1 MLGIHRALCIVNM
14 FIFMFCFFMLMNKR
28 GYICK
33 CKLKKN
39 IKSIVILLLI
49 IWLALRGIPFGFVV
63 LEVFINAALVLT
75 LICKCIYE
83 IDIKKSIIN
92 SLIYS
97 LVYILIECSI
107 YWFLFMT
114 FTYIGNYIY
123 VFNLGINFLIIFL
136 GIYFLE
142 KVQKIYNDN
151 KYLVYVSLT
160 IAVNI
165 FIIVIINISTSQSHD
180 LYRIVINN
188 NIEYNNIL
196 YMSKISSFIEHVFP
210 YILAI
215 INTILIFIFVNSI
228 KSEKEKAKLELVNEK
243 LDMQYKYYLMVKE
256 SQEKMRQVYH
266 DMNNHMNNIKS
277 LKNSSED
284 VNAYIN
290 NIEYEVK
297 NNKNIY
303 NTGNALLDIIL
314 YEKSK
319 CCMENNID
327 FNAGIDFSNCEFI
340 DMIDI
345 SSIFSNLIDNAIEAC
360 NKIDED
366 NIDKYITI
374 KSTFIKGYYVVR
386 CENSKTN
393 ELIIKNNKIFTSK
406 KDKFLHGIGL
416 DSIKSSIK
424 KYNGELKI
432 KDSESKFIATIHIPV
447 E

>member
-1 MLGIHRALCIVNM
+1 MLGIHRALGTVNM
-14 FIFMFCFFMLMNKR
+14 FIFIFCFFMLMNKI
-28 GYICK
+28 GYAYNCK
-33 CKLKKN
+33 INL
-39 IKSIVILLLI
+39 KSIVILLLA
-49 IWLALRGIPFGFVV
+49 IWSVVMGMPFGVV
-63 LEVFINAALVLT
+63 SLQPLISTVLILT
-75 LICKCIYE
+75 LICKCVYNIN
-83 IDIKKSIIN
+83 IKKSIIN
-92 SLIYS
+92 SLTYS

-107 YWFLFMT
+107 YWLLFMT
-114 FTYIGNYIY
+114 FSYIGNYIY
-123 VFNLGINFLIIFL
+123 ALNLGINFLIVFTGINFL
-136 GIYFLE
+136 DKI
-142 KVQKIYNDN
+142 QKLYNYN
-151 KYLVYVSLT
+151 KYLLYISLT
-160 IAVNI
+160 ITVNI
-165 FIIVIINISTSQSHD
+165 FILVLLNVLISASND

-196 YMSKISSFIEHVFP
+196 YMSKISSFIEYVFP
-210 YILAI
+210 YILGI
-215 INTILIFIFVNSI
+215 TNIILIFIVANSI
-228 KSEKEKAKLELVNEK
+228 KSEKEKVKFELVNEK

-256 SQEKMRQVYH
+256 SQEKMKQVYH
-266 DMNNHMNNIKS
+266 DMNNHMENIRS

-284 VNAYIN
+284 VNEYID
-290 NIEYEVK
+290 NIEDEVK

-319 CCMENNID
+319 DCIKNNIY
-327 FNAGIDFSNCEFI
+327 FNVGIDFSKCEFI

-360 NKIDED
+360 NKIDD
-366 NIDKYITI
+366 NNIEKYITI
-374 KSTFIKGYYVVR
+374 KGTFIKSYYVVR

-393 ELIIKNNKIFTSK
+393 KVIIKNNKILTSK

-432 KDSESKFIATIHIPV
+432 KNSEFKFITSIHIPI

>member
-1 MLGIHRALCIVNM
+1 MLCIHRALGTVNM
-14 FIFMFCFFMLMNKR
+14 FIFIFCFFMLMNKI
-28 GYICK
+28 GYAYNCK
-33 CKLKKN
+33 INL
-39 IKSIVILLLI
+39 KSIVILLLA
-49 IWLALRGIPFGFVV
+49 IWSVVMGMPFGVV
-63 LEVFINAALVLT
+63 SLQPLISTVLILT
-75 LICKCIYE
+75 LICKCVYNIN
-83 IDIKKSIIN
+83 IKKSIIN
-92 SLIYS
+92 SLTYS

-114 FTYIGNYIY
+114 FSYIGNYIY
-123 VFNLGINFLIIFL
+123 ALNLGINFLIVFT
-136 GIYFLE
+136 GIYFLD
-142 KVQKIYNDN
+142 KIQKLYNYN
-151 KYLVYVSLT
+151 KYLLYISLT
-160 IAVNI
+160 ITVNI
-165 FIIVIINISTSQSHD
+165 FILILLNVLISASND

-196 YMSKISSFIEHVFP
+196 YMSKISSFIEYVFP
-210 YILAI
+210 YILGI
-215 INTILIFIFVNSI
+215 TNIILIFIVANSI
-228 KSEKEKAKLELVNEK
+228 KSEKEKVKLELVNEK

-256 SQEKMRQVYH
+256 SQEKMKQVYH
-266 DMNNHMNNIKS
+266 DMNNHMENIRS

-284 VNAYIN
+284 VNEYID
-290 NIEYEVK
+290 NIEDEVK

-319 CCMENNID
+319 DCIKNNIY
-327 FNAGIDFSNCEFI
+327 FNVGIDFSKCEFI

-360 NKIDED
+360 NKIDD
-366 NIDKYITI
+366 NNIEKYITI
-374 KSTFIKGYYVVR
+374 KGIFIKSYYVVR

-393 ELIIKNNKIFTSK
+393 KVIIKNNKILTSK

-432 KDSESKFIATIHIPV
+432 KNSEFKFITSIHIPF

>member
-1 MLGIHRALCIVNM
+1 MLGIHRALGTVNM
-14 FIFMFCFFMLMNKR
+14 FIFIFCFFMLMNKID
-28 GYICK
+28 YVYNCK
-33 CKLKKN
+33 INL
-39 IKSIVILLLI
+39 KSIVILLLA
-49 IWLALRGIPFGFVV
+49 IWSVVMGMPFGVV
-63 LEVFINAALVLT
+63 SLQPLISTVLILT
-75 LICKCIYE
+75 LICKCVYNIN
-83 IDIKKSIIN
+83 IKKSIIN
-92 SLIYS
+92 SLTYS

-114 FTYIGNYIY
+114 FSYIGNYIY
-123 VFNLGINFLIIFL
+123 ALNLGINFLIVFT
-136 GIYFLE
+136 GIYFLD
-142 KVQKIYNDN
+142 KIQKLYNYN
-151 KYLVYVSLT
+151 KYLLYISLT
-160 IAVNI
+160 ITVNI
-165 FIIVIINISTSQSHD
+165 FILVLLNVLISASND

-196 YMSKISSFIEHVFP
+196 YMSKISSFIEYVFP
-210 YILAI
+210 YILGI
-215 INTILIFIFVNSI
+215 TNIILIFIVANSI
-228 KSEKEKAKLELVNEK
+228 KSEKEKVKLELVNEK

-256 SQEKMRQVYH
+256 SQEKMKQVYH
-266 DMNNHMNNIKS
+266 DMNNHMENIRS

-284 VNAYIN
+284 VNEYIN
-290 NIEYEVK
+290 NIEDEVK

-319 CCMENNID
+319 DCIKNNID
-327 FNAGIDFSNCEFI
+327 FNVGIDFSKCEFI

-360 NKIDED
+360 NKIDD
-366 NIDKYITI
+366 NNIEKYITI
-374 KSTFIKGYYVVR
+374 KGIFIKSYYVVR

-393 ELIIKNNKIFTSK
+393 KVIIKNNKILTSK
-406 KDKFLHGIGL
+406 KNKFLHGIGL

-432 KDSESKFIATIHIPV
+432 KNSEFKFITSIHIPF

>member
-1 MLGIHRALCIVNM
+1 MLGIHRALGSVNM
-14 FIFMFCFFMLMNKR
+14 FIFIFCFFMLMNKI
-28 GYICK
+28 GYVYNCK
-33 CKLKKN
+33 INL
-39 IKSIVILLLI
+39 KSIVILLLA
-49 IWLALRGIPFGFVV
+49 IWSVVMGIPFGVV
-63 LEVFINAALVLT
+63 SLQPLISTVLILT
-75 LICKCIYE
+75 LICKCVYNIN
-83 IDIKKSIIN
+83 IKKSIIN
-92 SLIYS
+92 SLTYS

-114 FTYIGNYIY
+114 FSYIGNYIY
-123 VFNLGINFLIIFL
+123 ALNLGMSFLIVFT
-136 GIYFLE
+136 GIYFLD
-142 KVQKIYNDN
+142 KIQKLYNYN
-151 KYLVYVSLT
+151 KYLLYISLT
-160 IAVNI
+160 ITVNI
-165 FIIVIINISTSQSHD
+165 FILILLNVLISASND

-196 YMSKISSFIEHVFP
+196 YMSKISSFIEYVFP
-210 YILAI
+210 YILGI
-215 INTILIFIFVNSI
+215 TNIILIFIVANSI

-243 LDMQYKYYLMVKE
+243 LDMQYKYYLMIKE
-256 SQEKMRQVYH
+256 SQEKMKQVYH
-266 DMNNHMNNIKS
+266 DMNNHMENIRS

-284 VNAYIN
+284 VNEYID
-290 NIEYEVK
+290 NIEDEVK

-319 CCMENNID
+319 DCIKNNID
-327 FNAGIDFSNCEFI
+327 FNIGIDFSKCEFI
-340 DMIDI
+340 DMIGV

-360 NKIDED
+360 NKIDD
-366 NIDKYITI
+366 NNIEKYITI
-374 KSTFIKGYYVVR
+374 KGTFIKSYYVVR

-393 ELIIKNNKIFTSK
+393 KVIIKNNKILTSK

-432 KDSESKFIATIHIPV
+432 KNSEFKFITSIHIPF

>member
-1 MLGIHRALCIVNM
+1 MLGIHRALGTVNM
-14 FIFMFCFFMLMNKR
+14 FIFIFCFFMLMNKI
-28 GYICK
+28 GYAYNCK
-33 CKLKKN
+33 INL
-39 IKSIVILLLI
+39 KSIVILLLA
-49 IWLALRGIPFGFVV
+49 IWSVVMGMPFGVV
-63 LEVFINAALVLT
+63 SLQPLISTVLILT
-75 LICKCIYE
+75 LICKCVYNIN
-83 IDIKKSIIN
+83 IKKSIIN
-92 SLIYS
+92 SLTYS

-114 FTYIGNYIY
+114 FSYIGNYIY
-123 VFNLGINFLIIFL
+123 ALNLGINFLIVFT
-136 GIYFLE
+136 GIYFLD
-142 KVQKIYNDN
+142 KIQKLYNYN
-151 KYLVYVSLT
+151 KYLLYISLT
-160 IAVNI
+160 ITVNI
-165 FIIVIINISTSQSHD
+165 FILVLLNVLISASND

-196 YMSKISSFIEHVFP
+196 YMSKISSFIEYVFP
-210 YILAI
+210 YILGI
-215 INTILIFIFVNSI
+215 TNIILIFIVANSI
-228 KSEKEKAKLELVNEK
+228 KSEKEKVKLELVNEK

-256 SQEKMRQVYH
+256 SQEKMKQVYH
-266 DMNNHMNNIKS
+266 DMNNHMENIRS

-284 VNAYIN
+284 VNEYID
-290 NIEYEVK
+290 NIEDEVK

-319 CCMENNID
+319 DCIKNNIY
-327 FNAGIDFSNCEFI
+327 FNVGIDFSKCEFI

-360 NKIDED
+360 NKIDD
-366 NIDKYITI
+366 NNIEKYITI
-374 KSTFIKGYYVVR
+374 KGTFIKSYYVVR

-393 ELIIKNNKIFTSK
+393 KVIIKNNKILTSK

-432 KDSESKFIATIHIPV
+432 KNSEFKFITSIHIPI

>member
-1 MLGIHRALCIVNM
+1 MLGIHRALGTVNM
-14 FIFMFCFFMLMNKR
+14 FIFIFCFFMLMNKID
-28 GYICK
+28 YVYNCK
-33 CKLKKN
+33 INL
-39 IKSIVILLLI
+39 KSIVILLLS
-49 IWLALRGIPFGFVV
+49 IWSVVMGMPFGVV
-63 LEVFINAALVLT
+63 SLQPLISTVLILT
-75 LICKCIYE
+75 LICKCVYNIN
-83 IDIKKSIIN
+83 IKKSIIN
-92 SLIYS
+92 SLTYS

-114 FTYIGNYIY
+114 FSYIGNYIY
-123 VFNLGINFLIIFL
+123 ALNLGINFLIVFT
-136 GIYFLE
+136 GIYFLD
-142 KVQKIYNDN
+142 KIQKLYNYN
-151 KYLVYVSLT
+151 KYLLYISLT
-160 IAVNI
+160 ITVNI
-165 FIIVIINISTSQSHD
+165 FILVLLNVLISASND

-196 YMSKISSFIEHVFP
+196 YMSKISSFIEYVFP
-210 YILAI
+210 YILGI
-215 INTILIFIFVNSI
+215 TNIILIFIVANSI
-228 KSEKEKAKLELVNEK
+228 KSEKEKVKLELVNEK

-256 SQEKMRQVYH
+256 SQEKMKQVYH
-266 DMNNHMNNIKS
+266 DMNNHMENIRS

-284 VNAYIN
+284 VNEYIN
-290 NIEYEVK
+290 NIEDEVK

-319 CCMENNID
+319 DCIKNNID
-327 FNAGIDFSNCEFI
+327 FNVGIDFSKCEFI

-360 NKIDED
+360 NKIDD
-366 NIDKYITI
+366 NNIEKYITI
-374 KSTFIKGYYVVR
+374 KGIFIKSYYVVR

-393 ELIIKNNKIFTSK
+393 KVIIKNNKILTSK
-406 KDKFLHGIGL
+406 KNKFLHGIGL

-432 KDSESKFIATIHIPV
+432 KNSEFKFITSIHIPF

>member
-1 MLGIHRALCIVNM
+1 MLGIHRALGTVNM
-14 FIFMFCFFMLMNKR
+14 FIFIFCFFMLMNKID
-28 GYICK
+28 YVYNCK
-33 CKLKKN
+33 INL
-39 IKSIVILLLI
+39 KSIVILLLA
-49 IWLALRGIPFGFVV
+49 IWSVVMGMPFGVV
-63 LEVFINAALVLT
+63 SLQPLISTVLILT
-75 LICKCIYE
+75 LICKCVYNIN
-83 IDIKKSIIN
+83 IKKSIIN
-92 SLIYS
+92 SLTYS

-114 FTYIGNYIY
+114 FSYIGNYIY
-123 VFNLGINFLIIFL
+123 ALNLGINFLIVFT
-136 GIYFLE
+136 GIYFLD
-142 KVQKIYNDN
+142 KIQKLYNYN
-151 KYLVYVSLT
+151 KYLLYISLT
-160 IAVNI
+160 ITVNI
-165 FIIVIINISTSQSHD
+165 FILVLLNVLISASND

-196 YMSKISSFIEHVFP
+196 YMSKISSFIEYVFP
-210 YILAI
+210 YILGI
-215 INTILIFIFVNSI
+215 TNIILIFIVANSI
-228 KSEKEKAKLELVNEK
+228 KSEKEKVKLDLVNEK

-256 SQEKMRQVYH
+256 SQEKMKQVYH
-266 DMNNHMNNIKS
+266 DMNNHMENIRS

-284 VNAYIN
+284 VNEYIN
-290 NIEYEVK
+290 NIEDEVK

-319 CCMENNID
+319 DCIKNNID
-327 FNAGIDFSNCEFI
+327 FNVGIDFSKCEFI

-360 NKIDED
+360 NKIDD
-366 NIDKYITI
+366 NNIEKYITI
-374 KSTFIKGYYVVR
+374 KGIFIKSYYVVR

-393 ELIIKNNKIFTSK
+393 KVIIKNNKILTSK
-406 KDKFLHGIGL
+406 KNKFLHGIGL

-432 KDSESKFIATIHIPV
+432 KNSEFKFITSIHIPF

>member
-1 MLGIHRALCIVNM
+1 MLGIHRALGTVNM
-14 FIFMFCFFMLMNKR
+14 FIFIFCFFMLMNKI
-28 GYICK
+28 GYVYNCK
-33 CKLKKN
+33 INL
-39 IKSIVILLLI
+39 KSIVILLLA
-49 IWLALRGIPFGFVV
+49 IWSVVMGMPFGVV
-63 LEVFINAALVLT
+63 SLQPLISTVLILT
-75 LICKCIYE
+75 LICKCVYNIN
-83 IDIKKSIIN
+83 IKKSIIN
-92 SLIYS
+92 SLTYS

-114 FTYIGNYIY
+114 FSYIGNYIY
-123 VFNLGINFLIIFL
+123 ALNLGINFLIVFT
-136 GIYFLE
+136 GIYFLD
-142 KVQKIYNDN
+142 KIQKLYNYN
-151 KYLVYVSLT
+151 KYLLYISLT
-160 IAVNI
+160 ITVNI
-165 FIIVIINISTSQSHD
+165 FILVILNVLISASND

-196 YMSKISSFIEHVFP
+196 YMSKISSFIEYVFP
-210 YILAI
+210 YILGI
-215 INTILIFIFVNSI
+215 TNIILIFIVANSI

-256 SQEKMRQVYH
+256 SQEKMKQVYH
-266 DMNNHMNNIKS
+266 DMNNHIENIKS

-284 VNAYIN
+284 VNEYIN
-290 NIEYEVK
+290 NIEDEVK

-319 CCMENNID
+319 DCIKNNID
-327 FNAGIDFSNCEFI
+327 FNVGIDFSKCEFI

-360 NKIDED
+360 NKIDD
-366 NIDKYITI
+366 NNIEKYITI
-374 KSTFIKGYYVVR
+374 KGTFIKSYYVVR

-393 ELIIKNNKIFTSK
+393 KVIIKNNKILTSK

-432 KDSESKFIATIHIPV
+432 KNSEFKFITSIHIPF

>member
-1 MLGIHRALCIVNM
+1 MLGIHRALGTVNM
-14 FIFMFCFFMLMNKR
+14 FIFIFCFFMLMNKI
-28 GYICK
+28 GYVYNCK
-33 CKLKKN
+33 INL
-39 IKSIVILLLI
+39 KSIVILLLA
-49 IWLALRGIPFGFVV
+49 IWSVVMGMPFGVV
-63 LEVFINAALVLT
+63 SLQPLISTVLILT
-75 LICKCIYE
+75 LICKCVYNIN
-83 IDIKKSIIN
+83 IKKSIIN
-92 SLIYS
+92 SLTYS

-114 FTYIGNYIY
+114 FSYIGNYIY
-123 VFNLGINFLIIFL
+123 ALNLGINFLIVFT
-136 GIYFLE
+136 GIYFLD
-142 KVQKIYNDN
+142 KIQKLYNYN
-151 KYLVYVSLT
+151 KYLLYISLT
-160 IAVNI
+160 ITVNI
-165 FIIVIINISTSQSHD
+165 FILVLLNVLISASND

-196 YMSKISSFIEHVFP
+196 YMSKISSFIEYVFP
-210 YILAI
+210 YILGI
-215 INTILIFIFVNSI
+215 TNIILIFIVANSI
-228 KSEKEKAKLELVNEK
+228 KSEKEKVKLELVNEK

-256 SQEKMRQVYH
+256 SQEKMKRVYH
-266 DMNNHMNNIKS
+266 DMNNHMENIRS

-284 VNAYIN
+284 VNEYIN
-290 NIEYEVK
+290 NIEDEVK

-319 CCMENNID
+319 DCIKNNIY
-327 FNAGIDFSNCEFI
+327 FNVGIDFSKCEFI

-360 NKIDED
+360 NKIDD
-366 NIDKYITI
+366 NNIEKYITI
-374 KSTFIKGYYVVR
+374 KGTFIKSYYVVR

-393 ELIIKNNKIFTSK
+393 KVIIRNNKILTSK

-432 KDSESKFIATIHIPV
+432 KNSKFKFITSIHIPF

>member
-1 MLGIHRALCIVNM
+1 MLGIHRALGTVNM
-14 FIFMFCFFMLMNKR
+14 FIFIFCFFMLMNKI
-28 GYICK
+28 GYVYNCK
-33 CKLKKN
+33 INL
-39 IKSIVILLLI
+39 KSIVILLLA
-49 IWLALRGIPFGFVV
+49 IWSVVMGMPFGVV
-63 LEVFINAALVLT
+63 SLQPLISTVLILT
-75 LICKCIYE
+75 LICKCVYNIN
-83 IDIKKSIIN
+83 IKKSIIN
-92 SLIYS
+92 SLTYS

-114 FTYIGNYIY
+114 FSYIGNYIY
-123 VFNLGINFLIIFL
+123 ALNLGINFLIVFT
-136 GIYFLE
+136 GIYFLD
-142 KVQKIYNDN
+142 KIQKLYNYN
-151 KYLVYVSLT
+151 KYLLYISLT
-160 IAVNI
+160 ITVNI
-165 FIIVIINISTSQSHD
+165 FILVILNVLISASND

-196 YMSKISSFIEHVFP
+196 YMSKISSFIEYVFP
-210 YILAI
+210 YILGI
-215 INTILIFIFVNSI
+215 TNIILIFIVANSI

-256 SQEKMRQVYH
+256 SQEKMKQVYH
-266 DMNNHMNNIKS
+266 DMNNHIENIKS

-284 VNAYIN
+284 VNEYIN
-290 NIEYEVK
+290 NIEDEVK

-319 CCMENNID
+319 DCIKNNID
-327 FNAGIDFSNCEFI
+327 FNVGIDFSKCEFI

-360 NKIDED
+360 NKIDD
-366 NIDKYITI
+366 NNIEKYITI
-374 KSTFIKGYYVVR
+374 KGTFIKSYYVVR

-393 ELIIKNNKIFTSK
+393 KVIIKNNKILTSK

-432 KDSESKFIATIHIPV
+432 KNSEFKFITSIHIPI

>member
-1 MLGIHRALCIVNM
+1 MLGIHRALGTVNM
-14 FIFMFCFFMLMNKR
+14 FIFIFCFFMLMNKID
-28 GYICK
+28 YVYNCK
-33 CKLKKN
+33 INL
-39 IKSIVILLLI
+39 KSIVILLLA
-49 IWLALRGIPFGFVV
+49 IWSVVMGMPFGVV
-63 LEVFINAALVLT
+63 SLQPLISTVLILT
-75 LICKCIYE
+75 LICKCVYNIN
-83 IDIKKSIIN
+83 IKKSIIN
-92 SLIYS
+92 SLTYS

-114 FTYIGNYIY
+114 FSYIGNYIY
-123 VFNLGINFLIIFL
+123 ALNLGINFLIVFT
-136 GIYFLE
+136 GIYFLD
-142 KVQKIYNDN
+142 KIQKLYNYN
-151 KYLVYVSLT
+151 KYLLYISLT
-160 IAVNI
+160 ITVNI
-165 FIIVIINISTSQSHD
+165 FILVLLNVLISASND

-196 YMSKISSFIEHVFP
+196 YMSKISSFIEYVFP
-210 YILAI
+210 YILGI
-215 INTILIFIFVNSI
+215 TNIILIFIVANSI
-228 KSEKEKAKLELVNEK
+228 KSEKEKVKLELVNEK

-256 SQEKMRQVYH
+256 SQEKMKQVYH
-266 DMNNHMNNIKS
+266 DMNNHMENIRS

-284 VNAYIN
+284 VNEYIN
-290 NIEYEVK
+290 NIEDEVK

-319 CCMENNID
+319 DCIKNNID
-327 FNAGIDFSNCEFI
+327 FNVGIDFSKCEFI

-360 NKIDED
+360 NKIGD
-366 NIDKYITI
+366 NNIEKYITI
-374 KSTFIKGYYVVR
+374 KGIFIKSYYVVR

-393 ELIIKNNKIFTSK
+393 KVIIKNNKILTSK
-406 KDKFLHGIGL
+406 KNKFLHGIGL

-432 KDSESKFIATIHIPV
+432 KNSEFKFITSIHIPF